1 MKLNPDA
8 AGMDG
13 RRLERISDHLQGRY
27 IDAGRIAGCQVAVTR
42 HGEMAYHASFGLM
55 DRERGKPVGDDTI
68 WRIYSMTKPIT
79 GVALMTLYERGHFQ
93 LDDPVHRFI
102 PAWRDLKVSVPDG
115 SGPDGAGGRRLVE
128 PQRPMSVRD
137 VMMHM
142 SGLGYRAMRRRGA
155 PSLPTAERPAELA
168 EELGNADGAAALAD
182 FGAAMDA
189 PWTLETMC
197 DYLADRPLRFHPG
210 TRWLYSVSTDV
221 CARLVEIMSGRRF
234 DEYLRDE
241 IFGPLGMVD
250 TGFTVPDEKVERFA
264 ANYAR
269 NADKELVLVEDPEQ
283 SGYRRPRSFLS
294 GGGGLV
300 ATMADYLR
308 FAQMLC
314 NGGELDGTRILGPK
328 TVELM
333 ALNHLPGGGQLRDF
347 AVPGAY
353 GEVGFDGMGFGLTM
367 AVGLG
372 PARTGVIGSA
382 GEYMWGGAAS
392 TIFWV
397 DPVESLV
404 VVFMTQL
411 MPSGTF
417 NFRGQL
423 KTLVYP
429 AIVS

>member
-1 MKLNPDA
+1 MN
-8 AGMDG
+8 
-13 RRLERISDHLQGRY
+13 
-27 IDAGRIAGCQVAVTR
+27 
-42 HGEMAYHASFGLM
+42 
-55 DRERGKPVGDDTI
+55 
-68 WRIYSMTKPIT
+68 
-79 GVALMTLYERGHFQ
+79 
-93 LDDPVHRFI
+93 
-102 PAWRDLKVSVPDG
+102 DL
-115 SGPDGAGGRRLVE
+115 AR
-128 PQRPMSVRD
+128 
-137 VMMHM
+137 
-142 SGLGYRAMRRRGA
+142 
-155 PSLPTAERPAELA
+155 
-168 EELGNADGAAALAD
+168 

-189 PWTLETMC
+189 EWTLETMC
-197 DYLADRPLRFHPG
+197 SYLADRPLRFHPG

-221 CARLVEIMSGRRF
+221 CARLVEVMSGRRF
-234 DEYLRDE
+234 DDYLRTE
-241 IFGPLGMVD
+241 IFEPLGMED
-250 TGFTVPDEKVERFA
+250 TGFSVPDDKIDRLA

-269 NADKELVLVEDPEQ
+269 TADKRLVLVEDPET
-283 SGYRRPRSFLS
+283 SGYRKERSFLS

-300 ATMADYLR
+300 STTADYLR

-314 NGGELDGTRILGPK
+314 NGGELDGARVLGPR
-328 TVELM
+328 TVRFM
-333 ALNHLPGGGQLRDF
+333 TLNHLPGGGQLRQF

-367 AVGLG
+367 AVSLG
-372 PARTGVIGSA
+372 PAQTGVVGSP
-382 GEYMWGGAAS
+382 GEFMWGGAAS